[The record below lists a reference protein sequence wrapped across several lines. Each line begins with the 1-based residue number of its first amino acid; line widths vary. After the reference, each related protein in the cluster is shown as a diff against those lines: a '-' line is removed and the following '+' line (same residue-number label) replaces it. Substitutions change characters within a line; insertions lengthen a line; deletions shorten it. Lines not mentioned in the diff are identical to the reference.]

1 MTRSELQAPRGYGD
15 LAVPAQRDSA
25 PSPKRRR
32 RRRFD
37 ATPYWLILPASVLLI
52 GLMGYPLVRL
62 VVQSFQHWGLRQIHG
77 GYPPDWVGFDNYQQI
92 FTDPMFWT
100 AVERSVLL
108 TVVMVGASMLIGVGI
123 ALLMQRVPAWVRWLI
138 TLSLVVAWSV
148 PSVVST
154 EMFAWM
160 TDYNYG
166 VVNWLLG
173 MPRHNWYINNVEGF
187 GVASAVVVWGA
198 VPLIAISTYAA
209 LSQVPSELVEA
220 ARVDGATSGQIL
232 RRITLPLI
240 RPIIRLLTVLS
251 IIWDLQVFAQIWV
264 LRQSSPTQDYFTL
277 GIYAYTKAY
286 YSHSYGYASAVAIV
300 IVLLLAMVVGVYMRS
315 LSKLGG
321 ID

>member
-1 MTRSELQAPRGYGD
+1 MTSSELQTPRVSGE
-15 LAVPAQRDSA
+15 LAVPAQRESA
-25 PSPKRRR
+25 PNPKQRR

-108 TVVMVGASMLIGVGI
+108 TVVMVGGSMLIGVGI
-123 ALLMQRVPAWVRWLI
+123 ALLMQRVPAGVRWLI

-187 GVASAVVVWGA
+187 GVAGAVVVWGA
-198 VPLIAISTYAA
+198 VPLITISTYAA

-264 LRQSSPTQDYFTL
+264 LRQSNPTQDYFTL

-321 ID
+321 VE

>member
-1 MTRSELQAPRGYGD
+1 
-15 LAVPAQRDSA
+15 
-25 PSPKRRR
+25 
-32 RRRFD
+32 
-37 ATPYWLILPASVLLI
+37 
-52 GLMGYPLVRL
+52 
-62 VVQSFQHWGLRQIHG
+62 
-77 GYPPDWVGFDNYQQI
+77 
-92 FTDPMFWT
+92 
-100 AVERSVLL
+100 
-108 TVVMVGASMLIGVGI
+108 
-123 ALLMQRVPAWVRWLI
+123 
-138 TLSLVVAWSV
+138 
-148 PSVVST
+148 
-154 EMFAWM
+154 MFAWM

-173 MPRHNWYINNVEGF
+173 MPRHNWYISNVEGF

-198 VPLIAISTYAA
+198 VPLITISTYAA
-209 LSQVPSELVEA
+209 LSQVPGELVEA
-220 ARVDGATSGQIL
+220 ARVDGATPGQIL

-264 LRQSSPTQDYFTL
+264 LRQSNPTQDYFTL